1 MTIVLD
7 VSEDK
12 RRRHGSRKKKLLR
25 IHAGPFAEVIGD

>member
-12 RRRHGSRKKKLLR
+12 RRRHGSRKKLLR